1 MKIVITKNYEEL
13 SKVAAN
19 EMADVVK
26 SNPSAILGLATGG
39 SPIGMYKELIRMN
52 EAGEI
57 DFSKVTT
64 VNLDEYVGLS
74 GEHSQSYRYFMNDN
88 LFNHINIDKNN
99 TYVPNGLAEDVESEC
114 KNYDNKIAEL
124 GGTDIQLL
132 GIGNNG
138 HIAFNEPDENL
149 VSGTHLTSLTQ
160 DTIEANA
167 RFFDSIDEVPK
178 TALTMGLGGI
188 MKSKKI
194 IVIASG
200 ESKAEAVKAI
210 NYKGDFML
218 NEIFLLKCGFEK
230 QDIAHILNIDEKNF
244 EYVQQGRLKGNTVF
258 SNFYWEI
265 SGLLMTVNS
274 EYFQ

>member
-1 MKIVITKNYEEL
+1 MKIVVAKNYEEL

-19 EMADVVK
+19 EMAEVVK
-26 SNPSAILGLATGG
+26 SNPKAILGLATGG

-52 EAGEI
+52 KEGEI
-57 DFSKVTT
+57 DFSNITT

-74 GEHSQSYRYFMNDN
+74 GDHPQSYRYFMNDN
-88 LFNHINIDKNN
+88 LFNHININKDN
-99 TYVPNGLAEDVESEC
+99 TYVPNGLAENIEEEC
-114 KNYDNKIAEL
+114 KNYDNKIAQL

-149 VSGTHLTSLTQ
+149 VSGTHLTNLTQ

-194 IVIASG
+194 LVIASG
-200 ESKAEAVKAI
+200 ESKAEAVKA
-210 NYKGDFML
+210 ML
-218 NEIFLLKCGFEK
+218 SGKISTNMPVSMLQMHRDVTLV
-230 QDIAHILNIDEKNF
+230 IDEAAAK
-244 EYVQQGRLKGNTVF
+244 
-258 SNFYWEI
+258 
-265 SGLLMTVNS
+265 LL
-274 EYFQ
+274 

>member
-1 MKIVITKNYEEL
+1 MKLIIAKNYEEL

-26 SNPSAILGLATGG
+26 NNPSAILGLATGG

-52 EAGEI
+52 KEGEI

-74 GEHSQSYRYFMNDN
+74 GEHPQSYRYFMNDN
-88 LFNHINIDKNN
+88 LFNHINIDKKN
-99 TYVPNGLAEDVESEC
+99 TYVPNGLAENIEEEC

-124 GGTDIQLL
+124 GGTDVQLL

-149 VSGTHLTSLTQ
+149 VSGTHLTNLTQ

-188 MKSKKI
+188 MKSRKI

-200 ESKAEAVKAI
+200 ESKAEAVKEMVSGKISTKMPAS
-210 NYKGDFML
+210 ML
-218 NEIFLLKCGFEK
+218 QMHRDVTVI
-230 QDIAHILNIDEKNF
+230 IDEDAAK
-244 EYVQQGRLKGNTVF
+244 
-258 SNFYWEI
+258 
-265 SGLLMTVNS
+265 LL
-274 EYFQ
+274 QK

>member
-1 MKIVITKNYEEL
+1 MKLIITKNYEEL

-26 SNPSAILGLATGG
+26 NNPSAILGLATGG

-52 EAGEI
+52 KEGEI

-74 GEHSQSYRYFMNDN
+74 GEHPQSYRYFMNDN
-88 LFNHINIDKNN
+88 LFNHINIDKKN
-99 TYVPNGLAEDVESEC
+99 TYVPNGLAENIEEEC

-124 GGTDIQLL
+124 GGTDVQLL

-149 VSGTHLTSLTQ
+149 VSGTHLTNLTQ

-188 MKSKKI
+188 MKSRKI

-200 ESKAEAVKAI
+200 ESKAEAVKEMVSGKISTKMPAS
-210 NYKGDFML
+210 ML
-218 NEIFLLKCGFEK
+218 QMHRDVTVI
-230 QDIAHILNIDEKNF
+230 IDEDAAK
-244 EYVQQGRLKGNTVF
+244 
-258 SNFYWEI
+258 
-265 SGLLMTVNS
+265 LL
-274 EYFQ
+274 QK

>member
-1 MKIVITKNYEEL
+1 MKLIITKNYEEL

-52 EAGEI
+52 KEGEI

-74 GEHSQSYRYFMNDN
+74 GDHPQSYRYFMNDN
-88 LFNHINIDKNN
+88 LFNHINIDKKN
-99 TYVPNGLAEDVESEC
+99 TYVPNGLAKNIEEEC

-124 GGTDIQLL
+124 GGTDVQLL

-149 VSGTHLTSLTQ
+149 VSGTHLTNLTQ

-200 ESKAEAVKAI
+200 ESKAEAVKEMVSGKISTNMPAS
-210 NYKGDFML
+210 ML
-218 NEIFLLKCGFEK
+218 QMHRDVTVIVDEAAGKLLQK
-230 QDIAHILNIDEKNF
+230 
-244 EYVQQGRLKGNTVF
+244 
-258 SNFYWEI
+258 
-265 SGLLMTVNS
+265 
-274 EYFQ
+274 

>member
-1 MKIVITKNYEEL
+1 MKVIVTKNYDEL
-13 SKVAAN
+13 SKVAAK
-19 EMADVVK
+19 EMAKVVK
-26 SNPSAILGLATGG
+26 NNPKAILGLATGG
-39 SPIGMYKELIRMN
+39 SPMGMYKELIRMN
-52 EAGEI
+52 KDGEI

-74 GEHSQSYRYFMNDN
+74 GDHPQSYRYFMNEN

-99 TYVPNGLAEDVESEC
+99 TYVPNGLAENIEEEC
-114 KNYDNKIAEL
+114 KNYDEKIANL
-124 GGTDIQLL
+124 GGTDLQLL

-138 HIAFNEPDENL
+138 HIAFNEPDEDL
-149 VSGTHLTSLTQ
+149 VAGTHLTGLTQ

-200 ESKAEAVKAI
+200 ESKAEAVKAMV
-210 NYKGDFML
+210 KGKISTNMPASML
-218 NEIFLLKCGFEK
+218 QMHRDVVIIVDEEAAKLL
-230 QDIAHILNIDEKNF
+230 
-244 EYVQQGRLKGNTVF
+244 
-258 SNFYWEI
+258 
-265 SGLLMTVNS
+265 
-274 EYFQ
+274 

>member
-1 MKIVITKNYEEL
+1 MKIIITKNYEEL

-26 SNPSAILGLATGG
+26 NNPSAILGLATGG
-39 SPIGMYKELIRMN
+39 SPVGMYKELIRMN
-52 EAGEI
+52 EAGEV

-74 GEHSQSYRYFMNDN
+74 GDHPQSYRYFMNDN

-99 TYVPNGLAEDVESEC
+99 TYVPNGLAEDIEAEC
-114 KNYDNKIAEL
+114 RNYDNKIAEL

-132 GIGNNG
+132 GVGNNG

-149 VSGTHLTSLTQ
+149 VSGTHLTGLTQ

-200 ESKAEAVKAI
+200 ESKAEAVKAMVSGKI
-210 NYKGDFML
+210 STNMPASML
-218 NEIFLLKCGFEK
+218 QMHRDVTVI
-230 QDIAHILNIDEKNF
+230 IDEAAAK
-244 EYVQQGRLKGNTVF
+244 
-258 SNFYWEI
+258 
-265 SGLLMTVNS
+265 LL
-274 EYFQ
+274 